1 MLHVNALLDRHDAV
15 AALVSDNFVDLMAG
29 ASEELDGM
37 IQVPSVRQLY
47 FDSREQGW
55 VWGVRRVVRRGWERE
70 RRERLC
76 AMLRKKPPS
85 VYMCVTT
92 ATAIWMEG
100 RERYREIEGEGRRDK
115 FAYDRR

>member
-70 RRERLC
+70 REKRE
-76 AMLRKKPPS
+76 K
-85 VYMCVTT
+85 
-92 ATAIWMEG
+92 
-100 RERYREIEGEGRRDK
+100 REIVRDAEEEATLGVHVCDNGDGDLDGGEREI
-115 FAYDRR
+115 